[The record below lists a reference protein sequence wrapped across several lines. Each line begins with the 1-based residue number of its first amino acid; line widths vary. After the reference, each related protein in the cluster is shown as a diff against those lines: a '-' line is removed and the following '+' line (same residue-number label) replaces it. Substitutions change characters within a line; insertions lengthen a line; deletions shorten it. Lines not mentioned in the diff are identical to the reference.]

1 MAELIEEVIVAWV
14 EDISGLVPYPAK
26 LEQTP
31 ALPGVTYQL
40 VTAPESYTQDGPTG
54 KVSAMFQLNIWDS
67 TYLGAVSTAKA
78 IKQGINGFRGEKYG
92 IKIDSV
98 MVSNAIDGREDA
110 TDRHRR
116 ILDVTI
122 KYKEVN

>member
-1 MAELIEEVIVAWV
+1 MADLIEEVIVAWV
-14 EDISGLVPYPAK
+14 EEISGLVPYPAK

-31 ALPGVTYQL
+31 DLPGVTYQL
-40 VTAPESYTQDGPTG
+40 VTAPETYTHDGPTG
-54 KVSAMFQLNIWDS
+54 KVSAMYQLNVWDDS
-67 TYLGAVSTAKA
+67 YLGAVSTAKA
-78 IKQGINGFRGEKYG
+78 IKQGMSGFRGMKLG

-116 ILDVTI
+116 ILDITI